1 MFDFSKYYDSADY
14 LVKIPN
20 EANVRSGISRYY
32 YAGFCT
38 VRNYLVETMN
48 ESEFVMGHNIH
59 RRICDRLIGSQDDTE
74 AFIGEKLSDLKE
86 LRNEAD
92 YDWRLDL
99 NHFKENLSSVQRDTK
114 LILEQIDS
122 LKTSPPFEL

>member
-1 MFDFSKYYDSADY
+1 
-14 LVKIPN
+14 
-20 EANVRSGISRYY
+20 
-32 YAGFCT
+32 
-38 VRNYLVETMN
+38 MN

-92 YDWRLDL
+92 YDWRLDF
-99 NHFKENLSSVQRDTK
+99 NHFKESISSVQRDTK

>member
-1 MFDFSKYYDSADY
+1 
-14 LVKIPN
+14 
-20 EANVRSGISRYY
+20 
-32 YAGFCT
+32 
-38 VRNYLVETMN
+38 
-48 ESEFVMGHNIH
+48 MGHNIH
-59 RRICDRLIGSQDDTE
+59 RRTCDRLSGSHEDTE

-92 YDWRLDL
+92 YDWRLDF
-99 NHFKENLSSVQRDTK
+99 NHFKESISSVQRDTK